1 MPVDVDWSVLWAYSA
16 HGSRE
21 LQDDG
26 LSATRLL
33 RDASSSWLTLSVCP
47 LDWGWNPDVRLAV
60 APMSLQ
66 KARHTREEN

>member
-1 MPVDVDWSVLWAYSA
+1 MAVDVDLSVLWAYSA
-16 HGSRE
+16 QGSRE

-26 LSATRLL
+26 LPATRLL

-60 APMSLQ
+60 APISLQ
-66 KARHTREEN
+66 KARHTREVN